1 MFSPATRKRHIN
13 PPPKDPNLGQ
23 PLTTGSPATPLTE
36 NRRSSAL
43 GTAVPNRP
51 STGTP
56 APWTSRL
63 SVLARISP
71 VKEIEKRADTD
82 PVKPVYVGEFPEEVR
97 DAQAGFLRKSAP
109 GEPGISGGIDK
120 ETSLSWII
128 CGNQLFVW
136 SYFSSA
142 SKNCV
147 ILELPSFSEEDDINA
162 PSNRD
167 NVWMVCFVNCSGKS
181 GSAEKVV
188 KKFDSVGV
196 VMCNQKSKAVIYWPD
211 IYSKSMKS
219 VANDHPQPS
228 RMGSRNTNSDESVYF
243 NSLIA
248 SPVPVSSHVCIAIAS
263 ASDGTLWQ
271 FHCTPSGIH
280 RKEISTVFTTQS
292 NHSIESGKSQVGK
305 GYPKSLIWRFRL
317 FTPEEFHRE
326 FFLLTDTEIHC
337 FRISLSSDINVA
349 MLWSQEIIGTDSD
362 LGIKKDLAGQ
372 KRVWPLDMQVDER
385 GKELA
390 ILVATFCKDRVS
402 SSSYTQ
408 YFLLVMQYK
417 SGLNYFSDNTEPIH
431 ERVLEKKAPI
441 QVIIPKARVEDEN
454 FLFSMRLRM
463 GGKPSGSTII
473 LSGDGTATVSHY
485 WRNSSRLYQFDLP
498 WDAGKVLDASVFPST
513 EDSEEGAWVVLTE
526 KAGVWAIPEKAVLLG
541 GVEPPERSLSR
552 KGSSNGRAVEEEKR
566 NLSFGGN
573 VAPRRASSEA
583 WDVGERQRAVSTI
596 IARRAAQDEESE
608 ALLGHLFQ
616 DFLLSGQVND
626 SFEKLQD
633 CGAFE
638 KDDETN
644 IFACTSKSI
653 VDTLAKHW
661 TTTRG
666 AEIVAMAV
674 VSSQLL
680 DKQQKHQ
687 KFLQFLAFSK
697 CHEELLTRQRRSL
710 QTIMEHGEKLA
721 GIIQLR
727 EFQNTHS
734 QNRLNASSN
743 PYPDSRNEKAGS
755 LWDLLQL
762 VGEKARRSAVLLM
775 DRDNAEVFY
784 SKVSELEEVFNC
796 ICHHLQAI
804 IRTEE
809 PFVVQVQQACE
820 ISDAC
825 TTIICA
831 AIQYRNEHHT
841 WYPSPE
847 GLTPWYCQLVVRN
860 GLWCIA
866 SFMLQL
872 LRETTDLKVK
882 SNIYS
887 HLESMADVLL
897 EAYTGAI
904 TAKLERGEEHEG
916 LSDEYWRRRDELLDS
931 LYQQVKAFVE
941 ESYQNSIKDT
951 EEPKEVLLRKFSTS
965 LLSLAKRH
973 EGYLTLWNICCD
985 LDDTSLLRNLMHES
999 VGPNKG
1005 FSYFVFK
1012 QMYLN
1017 RQFAKLLRLG
1027 EEFPEEVAIFL
1038 KQHKDLM
1045 WLHEIFLDQFSSASE
1060 TLHALALSQG
1070 HNDLSSEQGQDPD
1083 NLNLEQSL
1091 TDRRRLLNLSKIAAM
1106 AGSNHVF
1113 ETKIERIEADLKIL
1127 KLQDEIIRL
1136 VSDVKE
1142 KPDIGQSLLP
1152 PGELIRLCLEGN
1164 TPELSLLAFDVFAW
1178 TSSSFRR
1185 SNKGL
1190 LEECWKNAAN
1200 QDDWGK
1206 LYEASEVQGWSDE
1219 KTLEK
1224 LKNTVLFQASSRCY
1238 GLEAETYEGGFDEAL
1253 PLRQED
1259 AEPSILKDPGSS
1271 VEGILMQLKNF
1282 PEAGKLMLT
1291 AVMLG
1296 KLGVQMAVE
1305 ADGPRMS
1312 MD

>member
-1 MFSPATRKRHIN
+1 MGCDSAKRVFIPHVKRNTFHSN
-13 PPPKDPNLGQ
+13 PFLLAGYLNVFPVKSFTSTPFHLYPP
-23 PLTTGSPATPLTE
+23 
-36 NRRSSAL
+36 
-43 GTAVPNRP
+43 VPKWI
-51 STGTP
+51 
-56 APWTSRL
+56 AIHL
-63 SVLARISP
+63 VISP
-71 VKEIEKRADTD
+71 VKEVEKRADSD

-97 DAQAGFLRKSAP
+97 DAQAGFLQKSAP

-128 CGNQLFVW
+128 CGNRLSVW
-136 SYFSSA
+136 SYLSSA
-142 SKNCV
+142 SRNCV
-147 ILELPSFSEEDDINA
+147 ILELPSSFSEEGDINA
-162 PSNRD
+162 PSNHD
-167 NVWMVCFVNCSGKS
+167 NVWMVCFVNWSGKS
-181 GSAEKVV
+181 GSAENVA

-196 VMCNQKSKAVIYWPD
+196 VACNQKSKAVVYWPD
-211 IYSKSMKS
+211 IYSESRKS
-219 VANDHPQPS
+219 VASGHPQPG
-228 RMGSRNTNSDESVYF
+228 RMGRNTNSAESVYF

-248 SPVPVSSHVCIAIAS
+248 SPVPVSINVCVAIAS
-263 ASDGTLWQ
+263 SSDGTLWQ

-280 RKEISTVFTTQS
+280 RKEISTAFTTLS
-292 NHSIESGKSQVGK
+292 NHNIESSKSQVGR
-305 GYPKSLIWRFRL
+305 GYPKSLLWRFRL

-326 FFLLTDTEIHC
+326 FFLLTDTEIQC
-337 FRISLSSDINVA
+337 FRISLSSDIIVA
-349 MLWSQEIIGTDSD
+349 KLWSQEIIGTDSD

-372 KRVWPLDMQVDER
+372 KRIWPLDMQVDER
-385 GKELA
+385 GKELT

-417 SGLNYFSDNTEPIH
+417 SGLNYFSDNTESIH

-454 FLFSMRLRM
+454 FLFSMRLRV

-485 WRNSSRLYQFDLP
+485 WRNSTRLYQFDLP
-498 WDAGKVLDASVFPST
+498 WDAGKVLDTSVFPST

-583 WDVGERQRAVSTI
+583 WDVGERQRAVSTT

-608 ALLGHLFQ
+608 ALLGRLFQ

-626 SFEKLQD
+626 SFGKLQN

-638 KDDETN
+638 KDDEAN
-644 IFACTSKSI
+644 IFARTSKSI

-697 CHEELLTRQRRSL
+697 CHEELLSKQRCSL

-734 QNRLNASSN
+734 QNRLNAPNS
-743 PYPDSRNEKAGS
+743 PYPDSRHEKVGS
-755 LWDLLQL
+755 LWDLIQL

-796 ICHHLQAI
+796 ICHHLQGI

-809 PFVVQVQQACE
+809 LFAVQVQQACE

-825 TTIICA
+825 TTIIYA
-831 AIQYRNEHHT
+831 AIQYRNERHT

-860 GLWCIA
+860 GLWCVA

-872 LRETTDLKVK
+872 LRETADLKVK
-882 SNIYS
+882 SNLYS
-887 HLESMADVLL
+887 HLEGLTDVLL

-941 ESYQNSIKDT
+941 ESCQNSIKDT
-951 EEPKEVLLRKFSTS
+951 EEPKEVLKKFSMN

-1012 QMYLN
+1012 QLYLN
-1017 RQFAKLLRLG
+1017 RQFSKLLRLG
-1027 EEFPEEVAIFL
+1027 EEFPEELAIFL
-1038 KQHKDLM
+1038 RQYKDLM
-1045 WLHEIFLDQFSSASE
+1045 WLHEIFLDQFASASE

-1070 HNDLSSEQGQDPD
+1070 HNDLSSEQGPDPD
-1083 NLNLEQSL
+1083 NLKLEHSL
-1091 TDRRRLLNLSKIAAM
+1091 ADRRRLLNLSKIAAM
-1106 AGSNHVF
+1106 AGSNRVF
-1113 ETKIERIEADLKIL
+1113 EAKIERIEADLKIL

-1136 VSDVKE
+1136 VSDVE
-1142 KPDIGQSLLP
+1142 ERPDIGQSLLP
-1152 PGELIRLCLEGN
+1152 PGELIRLCLKGN

-1190 LEECWKNAAN
+1190 LEECWKYAAN
-1200 QDDWGK
+1200 QDEWGK
-1206 LYEASEVQGWSDE
+1206 LYEASEMQGWSDE
-1219 KTLEK
+1219 KTLET
-1224 LKNTVLFQASSRCY
+1224 LRNTVLFQASSRCY
-1238 GLEAETYEGGFDEAL
+1238 GPEAETYEGGFDEAL
-1253 PLRQED
+1253 PLRQENV
-1259 AEPSILKDPGSS
+1259 ELSILKDPASS
-1271 VEGILMQLKNF
+1271 VEGILMQLRNF

-1296 KLGVQMAVE
+1296 KLGVQAEVE